1 MTGGVRNAEP
11 QRNWRSDTGDSSWK
25 RANSR
30 AIVTQVKGGR
40 AEEKP
45 SKISPE
51 KFSRLELG
59 PFLRER
65 KRSSDHIA
73 DALRAAI
80 YDGQFPDGE
89 ELNQVELARYFK
101 VSRIPIREAL
111 KQLEAE
117 GLVTSQ
123 AHRRTIVAGLELD
136 KLVELVEMRA
146 VLEGFLVE
154 KAGPSLRTA
163 TFRRLNRLCDE
174 MDRLNQYDHEW
185 VKRNW
190 EFHRS
195 LYTPSNRAAAIT
207 LTEQLHLK
215 VERYIRRAGR
225 AERRREAAAEH
236 RQILEA
242 LEKKDCAAAG
252 WQMRE
257 HILHTAEDIR
267 KHLDLSKPL
276 LA

>member
-1 MTGGVRNAEP
+1 MT
-11 QRNWRSDTGDSSWK
+11 S
-25 RANSR
+25 
-30 AIVTQVKGGR
+30 VKSGR
-40 AEEKP
+40 GKKKP
-45 SKISPE
+45 SGITSE
-51 KFSRLELG
+51 KFARLDLG

-123 AHRRTIVAGLELD
+123 AHRRTIVVGLALD
-136 KLVELVEMRA
+136 ELVELVEMRA
-146 VLEGFLVE
+146 VLEAFLVE
-154 KAGPSLRTA
+154 KAGPSLRPA

-174 MDRLNQYDHEW
+174 MDKLDQYDHEW

-195 LYTPSNRAAAIT
+195 LYTPSKRAAAIA

-215 VERYIRRAGR
+215 VERYIRRAGQ

-236 RQILEA
+236 RQILSE
-242 LEKKDCAAAG
+242 LEKKDCVAAG
-252 WQMRE
+252 LQMRQ
-257 HILHTAEDIR
+257 HILHTADDIR
-267 KHLDLSKPL
+267 EHLNLEKSPSP
-276 LA
+276 